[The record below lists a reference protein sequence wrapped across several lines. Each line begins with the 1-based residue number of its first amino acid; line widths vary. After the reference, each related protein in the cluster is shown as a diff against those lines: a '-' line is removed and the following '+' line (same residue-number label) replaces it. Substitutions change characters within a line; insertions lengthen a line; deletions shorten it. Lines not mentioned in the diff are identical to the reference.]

1 MATKEG
7 LIKKT
12 ELEAYS
18 NPRAGGIAAIRIQE
32 NDELIGARLTSGE
45 HEIFLTTKEGKSIRF
60 NEAESRSV
68 GRVSAGTIGIRMD
81 KGDEVVGMDAL
92 KESETILTV
101 TENGFGKR
109 TLTEEYRS
117 QARGGKGILTIK
129 TTERNGHVVY
139 AGQVT
144 DQDEIMIITGQ
155 GKIIRLRVKDI
166 SVIGRNTQGVKLI
179 ETGEG
184 EQVVGVAK
192 VMEDDE

>member
-1 MATKEG
+1 M
-7 LIKKT
+7 
-12 ELEAYS
+12 
-18 NPRAGGIAAIRIQE
+18 
-32 NDELIGARLTSGE
+32 
-45 HEIFLTTKEGKSIRF
+45 
-60 NEAESRSV
+60 
-68 GRVSAGTIGIRMD
+68 
-81 KGDEVVGMDAL
+81 
-92 KESETILTV
+92 
-101 TENGFGKR
+101 GFGKR

-129 TTERNGHVVY
+129 TTERNGQVVY
-139 AGQVT
+139 AGQMT

-184 EQVVGVAK
+184 EKVVGVAK